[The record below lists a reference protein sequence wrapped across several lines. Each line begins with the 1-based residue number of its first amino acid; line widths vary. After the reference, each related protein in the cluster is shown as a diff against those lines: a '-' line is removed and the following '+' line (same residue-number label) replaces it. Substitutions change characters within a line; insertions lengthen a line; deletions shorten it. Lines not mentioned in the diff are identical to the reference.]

1 MTQIHL
7 ERLRLSEQSETVAFS
22 PLQAPSENFGPHSA
36 SSESEEGA
44 AILYLVYR
52 AAEVLTA
59 AEGRATDSETR
70 AQALASRATEQL
82 KLAEQ
87 RWSAVD
93 AERQEIESKL
103 NEANSRVQEYEIA
116 LRSSEARNAVAE
128 AKFRASERRAL
139 EAETR
144 ANATRA
150 ALLRIEE
157 AIRTHLLAGDQ
168 RHSGKLKAAA

>member
-7 ERLRLSEQSETVAFS
+7 ERFRSDEQSEMDD
-22 PLQAPSENFGPHSA
+22 LPSIQTPPEDSDSHSA
-36 SSESEEGA
+36 CSESEDGA
-44 AILYLVYR
+44 AVLYLVYR

-70 AQALASRATEQL
+70 AETVASRTMEQL

-87 RWSAVD
+87 RLNAFD

-103 NEANSRVQEYEIA
+103 NEAYSRLQEYEIA
-116 LRSSEARNAVAE
+116 LRNSEARNAVAE
-128 AKFRASERRAL
+128 AKLRATERRAL
-139 EAETR
+139 KAETR
-144 ANATRA
+144 ADAGRA

-168 RHSGKLKAAA
+168 RYSSKLQAAA

>member
-1 MTQIHL
+1 MTQLHL
-7 ERLRLSEQSETVAFS
+7 ERLLSNEQSEMVDFPS
-22 PLQAPSENFGPHSA
+22 IHAPSEDFGSHSA
-36 SSESEEGA
+36 CSESEDGA
-44 AILYLVYR
+44 AVLYLVYR

-59 AEGRATDSETR
+59 AEDRATDSETR
-70 AQALASRATEQL
+70 AATLASRTAEQL

-87 RWSAVD
+87 RLSAID

-103 NEANSRVQEYEIA
+103 NEAINRVQEYEVA
-116 LRSSEARNAVAE
+116 LRNSEARNAVAE
-128 AKFRASERRAL
+128 AKFNASERRAV

-150 ALLRIEE
+150 ALQRIEE

-168 RHSGKLKAAA
+168 RYSSKLKAAA